1 MTSKTIIRNLK
12 RLEKVMVWML
22 DLPVEENQKR
32 AISMAKDGQTVVCFD
47 VLSTI
52 NPNSPIAGFCGCVAG
67 FYRKKTGR
75 SAFFGSS
82 SDFKSLP
89 LPSRIFGSYR
99 GKGDTVRSRLA
110 IVRKLIKK
118 YERDQ

>member
-22 DLPVEENQKR
+22 ELPVENNIYVAEKR
-32 AISMAKDGQTVVCFD
+32 ADLGETLICLNNYMHISRVSGAC
-47 VLSTI
+47 
-52 NPNSPIAGFCGCVAG
+52 CGCVDG
-67 FYRKKTGR
+67 FYEAKTGR
-75 SAFFGSS
+75 KTCL
-82 SDFKSLP
+82 DFSHVGIITFSK
-89 LPSRIFGSYR
+89 IFGFYKS
-99 GKGDTVRSRLA
+99 KGDTVRSRLA